1 MIYIGMDI
9 SSKSF
14 TIHAINNRKKIV
26 FKGDIKPT
34 RAGLKGMINELGNQR
49 NWWSSKPATS

>member
-14 TIHAINNRKKIV
+14 TVHAINEKKKIL
-26 FKGDIKPT
+26 FKGEIKPT
-34 RAGLKGMINELGNQR
+34 RAGLG
-49 NWWSSKPATS
+49 T

>member
-14 TIHAINNRKKIV
+14 TIHAINEAKKVV

-34 RAGLKGMINELGNQR
+34 RAFSRMPTGGN
-49 NWWSSKPATS
+49 N

>member
-14 TIHAINNRKKIV
+14 MVHAINESEKDD
-26 FKGDIKPT
+26 FKG
-34 RAGLKGMINELGNQR
+34 GH
-49 NWWSSKPATS
+49 